1 MPCLPH
7 SAVQDIVTDYT
18 TLRDGEAEREYLE
31 ATRFSRAMACFQPSS
46 LFHAVFELGP
56 VVSCRVLQG
65 VAGCCRV
72 LQGVA
77 GCCRVLQGVAGCL
90 SASLCDIQ
98 SLPIY
103 LLSLPIY
110 LCLPVYTCVCLCV
123 DRNVCVRVCR
133 HMCVYT
139 CVE

>member
-1 MPCLPH
+1 MPCFPH
-7 SAVQDIVTDYT
+7 GAVQDIVMYLQDIVMYLQDIVTDYKA
-18 TLRDGEAEREYLE
+18 LRDSQVEREYLE

-77 GCCRVLQGVAGCL
+77 GC
-90 SASLCDIQ
+90 
-98 SLPIY
+98 
-103 LLSLPIY
+103 
-110 LCLPVYTCVCLCV
+110 
-123 DRNVCVRVCR
+123 
-133 HMCVYT
+133 
-139 CVE
+139 